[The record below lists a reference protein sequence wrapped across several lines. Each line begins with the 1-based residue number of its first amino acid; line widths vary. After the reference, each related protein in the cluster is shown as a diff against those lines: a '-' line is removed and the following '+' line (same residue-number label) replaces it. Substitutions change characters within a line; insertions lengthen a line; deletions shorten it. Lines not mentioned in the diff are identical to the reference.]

1 MLLLKSGRRG
11 IYSGTKVTNGVAR
24 VTPIPIITI
33 PTIVV
38 PTVIPMIMT
47 IFYLSQIMTTFIAR
61 NFCKM
66 FVTMIAGNLC

>member
-1 MLLLKSGRRG
+1 MLLLKSGRRS

-47 IFYLSQIMTTFIAR
+47 TFIAR

-66 FVTMIAGNLC
+66 LVTMIAGNLC